1 MSNKPNEEVIIQNVA
16 GFISKTT
23 SNISFKPNLRLAD
36 RNMFAHL
43 ATGKICIRIYDFKD
57 GKGDQAVEVTAR
69 VDIETLPYLY
79 ECARSFTMREPFFEA
94 KIFGEP
100 VRGGQF
106 NGLCQ
111 MTRLQIARQ
120 EVLSN
125 GKPNASPWGIAIS
138 NGYAKKIQSKT
149 GGYMAEKNS
158 YREEKKGFFSMT
170 DRDFLYCLKNCM
182 DYVSAFKQL
191 AADNGYLTENL
202 NKLKEQREQYFNTE
216 PSMSPKESVDEARQK
231 NAAPKK
237 NHENENVKKMD
248 IMIVSGIEK
257 TEEGKC
263 WCYATYNGR
272 RFILEFPGLLPKLEL
287 NKKFTACLKVGK
299 DKCHYIGS

>member
-43 ATGKICIRIYDFKD
+43 ATGKICIRIYDFKE
-57 GKGDQAVEVTAR
+57 GKGDRAIEVTAR

-79 ECARSFTMREPFFEA
+79 ECARAFTMREPFFEA

-100 VRGGQF
+100 KNGGPYH
-106 NGLCQ
+106 GLCQ

-120 EVLSN
+120 ETLSN
-125 GKPNASPWGIAIS
+125 GKPNLSPWGIAIS

-158 YREEKKGFFSMT
+158 YKEEKKGFFSMT
-170 DRDFLYCLKNCM
+170 DRDFLYCMKNCM
-182 DYVSAFKQL
+182 DYVSTFKQL
-191 AADNGYLTENL
+191 AAGNGYLTENL
-202 NKLKEQREQYFNTE
+202 NKLKEQREQYFQAEQEAGAN
-216 PSMSPKESVDEARQK
+216 ESEDKTSQVGKDAK
-231 NAAPKK
+231 TS
-237 NHENENVKKMD
+237 ENVKQMN
-248 IMIVSGIEK
+248 IRIVSEIEK
-257 TEEGKC
+257 NDEGKC
-263 WCYATYNGR
+263 WCFATYNGR
-272 RFILEFPGLLPKLEL
+272 KFILEFPGLLPRIEKDKEVS
-287 NKKFTACLKVGK
+287 AYLKVGK
-299 DKCHYIGS
+299 NKCYYIGA

>member
-57 GKGDQAVEVTAR
+57 GKGDHAVEVTSR

-120 EVLSN
+120 EVFSN
-125 GKPNASPWGIAIS
+125 GKPNLSPWGIAIS
-138 NGYAKKIQSKT
+138 NGYAKKSRAKQAGTWQRRTPT
-149 GGYMAEKNS
+149 GK
-158 YREEKKGFFSMT
+158 
-170 DRDFLYCLKNCM
+170 
-182 DYVSAFKQL
+182 
-191 AADNGYLTENL
+191 
-202 NKLKEQREQYFNTE
+202 
-216 PSMSPKESVDEARQK
+216 
-231 NAAPKK
+231 
-237 NHENENVKKMD
+237 
-248 IMIVSGIEK
+248 
-257 TEEGKC
+257 
-263 WCYATYNGR
+263 R
-272 RFILEFPGLLPKLEL
+272 RKDSFP
-287 NKKFTACLKVGK
+287 
-299 DKCHYIGS
+299 

>member
-120 EVLSN
+120 HLGRVGALQCN
-125 GKPNASPWGIAIS
+125 LFKRKAQLKPLGNRHIKRLC
-138 NGYAKKIQSKT
+138 KKNPEQNRRVH
-149 GGYMAEKNS
+149 G
-158 YREEKKGFFSMT
+158 REELLQGREERILFHDRQGFSILYKK
-170 DRDFLYCLKNCM
+170 LYGLCFCIQAAGCRQW
-182 DYVSAFKQL
+182 VS
-191 AADNGYLTENL
+191 
-202 NKLKEQREQYFNTE
+202 
-216 PSMSPKESVDEARQK
+216 
-231 NAAPKK
+231 
-237 NHENENVKKMD
+237 H
-248 IMIVSGIEK
+248 
-257 TEEGKC
+257 
-263 WCYATYNGR
+263 
-272 RFILEFPGLLPKLEL
+272 
-287 NKKFTACLKVGK
+287 
-299 DKCHYIGS
+299 